1 MRALN
6 RLLHQVLTWF
16 SILVFVILIFD
27 VVIGVGSRYI
37 FGNQVRWTEEL
48 ATFLLVWLVF
58 CGAAIAYR
66 DKAHLGIDLFVQSL
80 HPQAR
85 KTARMIAHLIILSF
99 TLAVMVWGGSQLTMD
114 RMESG
119 QMISTLGI
127 HKAWLYLAIPFNGLF
142 IALFNIDQMIDTLQ
156 NIDTESHE
164 EGSSI

>member
-1 MRALN
+1 MFTLN

-16 SILVFVILIFD
+16 SILVFLILIFD

-37 FGNQVRWTEEL
+37 LGDQIRWTEEL

-58 CGAAIAYR
+58 CGAAIAYH

-85 KTARMIAHLIILSF
+85 KLAELTADLMIFAF
-99 TLAVMVWGGSQLTMD
+99 TAAVMIWGGSQLTIE

-142 IALFNIDQMIDTLQ
+142 IGLFNIGQIIETLKGTDQDA
-156 NIDTESHE
+156 ER
-164 EGSSI
+164 SSLS